1 MSSAANEGD
10 WFGGL
15 FHCLGKGAFAAPKK
29 AVSPDPICKIAN
41 LLPRFHF

>member
-29 AVSPDPICKIAN
+29 GALPDPIFKSAN
-41 LLPRFHF
+41 LLPHFHF

>member
-15 FHCLGKGAFAAPKK
+15 FHCLGKAAFAAPKK

-41 LLPRFHF
+41 LLPRLHF

>member
-15 FHCLGKGAFAAPKK
+15 FHCLEKGAFAAPKK
-29 AVSPDPICKIAN
+29 ALPRDPIVKIAN

>member
-15 FHCLGKGAFAAPKK
+15 FHCLGKEAFAAPKK
-29 AVSPDPICKIAN
+29 GVPPDPIFETAN
-41 LLPRFHF
+41 LLPRYHF